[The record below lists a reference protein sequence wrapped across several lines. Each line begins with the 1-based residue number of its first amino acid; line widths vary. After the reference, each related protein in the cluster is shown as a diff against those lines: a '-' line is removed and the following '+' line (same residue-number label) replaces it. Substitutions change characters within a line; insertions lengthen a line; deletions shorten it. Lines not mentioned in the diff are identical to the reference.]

1 MTTKTNTKTNTKAAA
16 KTIAKTTA
24 IKAPVTPKVETNLLS
39 LEYNDKIWEDKLDS
53 GFSNAALNV
62 VGPQVCE
69 FHTTIVWLA
78 NNKKTLISPK
88 GKELSVETF
97 KERKGALFIAYKKIY
112 LDILGKLSTGVSIE
126 EINKEYKSEGT
137 QIISFLSWLKAKGYS
152 IK

>member
-1 MTTKTNTKTNTKAAA
+1 MTTKTNTKAAA

-39 LEYNDKIWEDKLDS
+39 LEYNDKPWEDKLDS
-53 GFSNAALNV
+53 GFLNAAINI

-88 GKELSVETF
+88 GKELKLETF
-97 KERKGALFIAYKKIY
+97 KERKGHFFVMYKKIFLEM
-112 LDILGKLSTGVSIE
+112 LDKISTGISIE
-126 EINKEYKSEGT
+126 EINKEYKMEGT
-137 QIISFLSWLKAKGYS
+137 QLISFLSWLKAKGYS